1 MTGRQQLRRRI
12 NTRRWKRRR
21 TKRAEIGRVGVL
33 QGPQQAT
40 EARAAADS
48 ELADGGGRAI

>member
-1 MTGRQQLRRRI
+1 VTGRQQLRRRI
-12 NTRRWKRRR
+12 NTSRWKRRR
-21 TKRAEIGRVGVL
+21 TKRAEVGRVGEL